1 LIFIG
6 GEVQVLP
13 NFTNVQFTFDNF
25 MPFVT
30 KMNVELNDDLLYAER
45 RDQCEGA
52 DNTLNDGYITRHPEI
67 AYIEQTI
74 GASSQLTVK
83 IETSEQMTQMTFQ
96 IAHAVLQFLVVTM
109 NATNQDST
117 NWEASLSD
125 SNLRQLEGQ
134 CAQNW
139 QRLCFTTGF

>member
-96 IAHAVLQFLVVTM
+96 IACCTTIPCG
-109 NATNQDST
+109 NSTNQDST

-125 SNLRQLEGQ
+125 CS
-134 CAQNW
+134 C
-139 QRLCFTTGF
+139 CTTIQHFFYHDY